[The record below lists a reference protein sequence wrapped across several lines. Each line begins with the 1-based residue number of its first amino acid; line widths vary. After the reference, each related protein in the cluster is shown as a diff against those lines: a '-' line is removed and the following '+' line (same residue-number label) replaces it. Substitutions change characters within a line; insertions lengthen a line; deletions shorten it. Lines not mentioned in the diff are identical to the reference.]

1 MASAR
6 VIVNASPLSNSLAE
20 YSHYHDELTS
30 PNKPQFEPKVE
41 HSPHILIVDDSPE
54 NLRVLSEILTDRGYS
69 VRSALSGQS
78 ALKDVISNP
87 PQLILIDIIMADM
100 NGYEVCQYL
109 KKNSNTASIPVVF
122 LSSLDETLDRIRA
135 FEVGG
140 VDYISKPYHP
150 EEVLIRVET
159 QLKLKAAQAQLQTLN
174 LHLESQIQLRTAALE
189 QANAKLE
196 HRAYHD
202 ALTGLPNRSV
212 FMEKMQ
218 QLLQPS
224 IGILP
229 SDQLFAPIKRSNFA
243 LLFID
248 CDGFKILNDSL
259 GHLVGD
265 QFLIAMT
272 QRLRQVLNPDY
283 ILIRLGGDEFLI
295 LAESIENTDRAIE
308 IAQTVL
314 NIYTEPFHVEEHEI
328 FLNASIGIVL
338 THPDYQRPEEVLRD
352 ADNAMYRA
360 KSAGKGAYCIFKPE
374 LHAEAVNR
382 LTLENTLRRAIEK
395 NELMLHYQP
404 IIDLKTRQVSGFEA
418 LLRWNHPQLGLLSPD
433 RFIGI
438 AEETGL
444 IVPIGAWVLETA
456 WTQLQAWKIDDRF
469 SNLTMSINVSVKQ
482 LYHPKFIQQL
492 DHLIQ
497 VQGSCEGIALEIT
510 ESMMMYDAKMA
521 QKLLTDISDRGIQIS
536 IDDFG
541 QGYSSLSYL
550 HELPIHTLKIDRAF
564 VHNEGTRD
572 IYRPEIVNSII
583 TLGHSLNFSLVAEG
597 INTMEQLNQLCD
609 CNCQFGQ
616 GYFFS
621 RPLTA
626 DIATVLLCSDRAW

>member
-1 MASAR
+1 MAIAR
-6 VIVNASPLSNSLAE
+6 GIVNASPIAHSIAE
-20 YSHYHDELTS
+20 FLPGHNGVVLVA
-30 PNKPQFEPKVE
+30 EPGSE
-41 HSPHILIVDDSPE
+41 PSGHILIVDDSPE
-54 NLRVLSEILTDRGYS
+54 NLRVLSGILTGQGYT

-78 ALKDVISNP
+78 ALKEVIAYP

-100 NGYEVCQYL
+100 NGYEVCQSL
-109 KKNSNTASIPVVF
+109 KRNSNTASIPIVF
-122 LSSLDETLDRIRA
+122 LSALDETIDRIRA

-140 VDYISKPYHP
+140 ADYISKPYHP

-159 QLKLKAAQAQLQTLN
+159 QLKLQAAQAQLQNLN
-174 LHLESQIQLRTAALE
+174 LYLESQIQRRTADLE
-189 QANAKLE
+189 KANAKLE
-196 HRAYHD
+196 YRAYHD
-202 ALTGLPNRSV
+202 ALTGLPNRSA
-212 FMEKMQ
+212 FMERMQ
-218 QLLQPS
+218 QLLQPA
-224 IGILP
+224 IGLLP
-229 SDQLFAPIKRSNFA
+229 ADQLLEPIKRSRFA

-272 QRLRQVLNPDY
+272 QRLRQRLNPDHL
-283 ILIRLGGDEFLI
+283 LIRLGGDEFLI
-295 LAESIENTDRAIE
+295 LAESIEDADRAVE
-308 IAQTVL
+308 IAQGVL
-314 NIYTEPFHVEEHEI
+314 GIYEDPFHVDGHEI

-338 THPDYQRPEEVLRD
+338 NHPTYRRPEEVLRD

-360 KSAGKGAYCIFKPE
+360 KAGGKGTYCIFKSE
-374 LHAEAVNR
+374 LYREAVDR
-382 LTLENTLRRAIEK
+382 LMLENTLRRSIEK
-395 NELMLHYQP
+395 DELILHYQP
-404 IIDLKTRQVSGFEA
+404 IIDLKTRKVSGFEA
-418 LLRWNHPQLGLLSPD
+418 LLRWDHPQLGLLSPD

-469 SNLTMSINVSVKQ
+469 SDLTMSINVSVKQ

-492 DHLIQ
+492 DQLIQ
-497 VQGSCEGIALEIT
+497 SQESVEGITLEIT

-521 QKLLTDISDRGIQIS
+521 QKILTDISDRGIKIS

-564 VHNEGTRD
+564 IHNDGTSQ

-583 TLGHSLNFSLVAEG
+583 TLAHSLNFSVVAEG
-597 INTMEQLNQLCD
+597 INTIDQLDKLCD
-609 CNCQFGQ
+609 YDCQFGQ
-616 GYFFS
+616 GYFFG
-621 RPLTA
+621 RPLTS
-626 DIATVLLCSDRAW
+626 DIATVLLGSDRSW